1 MKKYLL
7 SMLLFAAPI
16 IVFAQ
21 LKVAADGKVYVK
33 KTGGTQNA
41 SLAIG
46 DIPNSNFDECYD
58 SDTKYGI
65 HAQQYDTQ
73 NKAYNIGI
81 LGEAK
86 KSQAQG
92 YSIGMWGDACGGASY
107 QNIGVVATIPPD
119 VTGTALY
126 ATSEGGPGPFT
137 NGIYAG
143 YFYGD
148 TYMDGTLTVYNLY
161 NLSDIR
167 LKKDVVPLNELTK
180 SEGST
185 LDRLQDLEV
194 LEYRIVPPSQLN
206 NNAAKGLK
214 QDSEREKR
222 MAEQRHYGVSAQEL
236 QKVFPHLVQEGQD
249 GYLTVNYTELVPI
262 LLHSIQELKRQ
273 IDVLQVKTTDDEN
286 LSREDNRDD
295 LLSSTSLLNNT
306 SGNVLYQN
314 TPNPFTGSTTIR
326 FRLSDDARDA
336 AICIFDM
343 SGKMQRQIPVDSR
356 MESIV
361 VNAGDLSAG
370 LYLYSLVVNGQEID
384 TKRMIIK

>member
-1 MKKYLL
+1 
-7 SMLLFAAPI
+7 MLLFAAPI

-41 SLAIG
+41 SLAVG
-46 DIPNSNFDECYD
+46 DIPNSNFDYSYD

-73 NKAYNIGI
+73 NTAYNIGI

-126 ATSEGGPGPFT
+126 ATSEGSPGPFT

-167 LKKDVVPLNELTK
+167 LKKDVVPLNKLTK

-185 LDRLQDLEV
+185 LERLQDLEV
-194 LEYRIVPPSQLN
+194 RI
-206 NNAAKGLK
+206 
-214 QDSEREKR
+214 
-222 MAEQRHYGVSAQEL
+222 
-236 QKVFPHLVQEGQD
+236 
-249 GYLTVNYTELVPI
+249 
-262 LLHSIQELKRQ
+262 
-273 IDVLQVKTTDDEN
+273 
-286 LSREDNRDD
+286 
-295 LLSSTSLLNNT
+295 
-306 SGNVLYQN
+306 
-314 TPNPFTGSTTIR
+314 
-326 FRLSDDARDA
+326 
-336 AICIFDM
+336 
-343 SGKMQRQIPVDSR
+343 
-356 MESIV
+356 
-361 VNAGDLSAG
+361 
-370 LYLYSLVVNGQEID
+370 
-384 TKRMIIK
+384 